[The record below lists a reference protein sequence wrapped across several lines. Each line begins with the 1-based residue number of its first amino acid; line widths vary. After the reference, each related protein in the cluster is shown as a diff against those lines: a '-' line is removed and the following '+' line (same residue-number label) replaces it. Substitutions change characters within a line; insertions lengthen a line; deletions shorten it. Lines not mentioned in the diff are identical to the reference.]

1 MNEEKTI
8 YVFAD
13 FEPFHNDLVGR
24 LYISVVRGREAY
36 SFEYDKEWL
45 ENAPMM
51 LDPDLQLYSGRQ
63 YLNDDKKIFGM
74 LADSSPDRWGRRLML
89 RREESR

>member
-45 ENAPMM
+45 KNAPMM
-51 LDPDLQLYSGRQ
+51 LDPDLHLAAIISQLFYCPSSKGKDPSQRSG
-63 YLNDDKKIFGM
+63 
-74 LADSSPDRWGRRLML
+74 
-89 RREESR
+89 